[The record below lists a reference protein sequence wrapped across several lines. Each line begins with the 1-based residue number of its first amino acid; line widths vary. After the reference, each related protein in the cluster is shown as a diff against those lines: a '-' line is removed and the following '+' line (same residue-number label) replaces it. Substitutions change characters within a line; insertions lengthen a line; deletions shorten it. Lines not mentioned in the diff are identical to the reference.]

1 MDSGKSFDKAIQMA
15 LDVEYSLQVFTE
27 VFMPIRPLFSI
38 LSTRQRI
45 LSTNALTTLLIA
57 TLAVSLASCSSNAPQ
72 SGQGKSAA
80 AKTQST
86 KPSASALLKQANQA
100 QSPERERLLLEA
112 AQAYID
118 ARQYARA
125 RDLLIEMN
133 SDALPDADFVKHTD
147 LLSTVAL
154 HDGSNFLAHGILT
167 KPRLEQQWQN
177 MDPQTEVALREK
189 RAQVFA
195 LLGEAQL
202 SVAERIQLS
211 GLIDNDL
218 QLQANQDMLWQNL
231 MSIPFA
237 ELQQLAQHEN
247 GQAARGWYSLAAIN
261 KNNQIDLEQQ
271 RDQLQDWLNQWSQ
284 HPAHDNLPNDLRLL
298 QSLIDQ
304 QPKQVALLLPMQG
317 KLAEAGEAVRDGFF
331 AAYFEALSNGRSTPE
346 VRQYDSSGDALA
358 AYQQAVADGAELV
371 IGPIDKENVT
381 ELSLMPSLEVP
392 VLSLNYPDAP
402 PAEPLKGFYQFGLA
416 VEDEARQVARQAF
429 LEGHRQAM
437 IIIPSQEWSERSAKA
452 FTEEWE
458 KLGGIVVNRTQFQNS
473 ANYSNLVKD
482 AMLIE
487 QSRVRTQEMQELLG
501 IPLQSSPRSR
511 SDVDMIFLIANPAQ
525 ARQIK
530 PTFAFHYAGKIPVYA
545 TSQVYSGQPDPKMDR
560 DLNGIR
566 FNTMPW
572 LFDTTS
578 KEKQII
584 AKHTKSA
591 AVYGRLHAL
600 GADAFRLYARLPQL
614 EQVADMRIY
623 GATGA
628 LHMLSD
634 GRIEREQVWVR
645 FRNGEAQPLPMVI
658 NANEIQY

>member
-1 MDSGKSFDKAIQMA
+1 
-15 LDVEYSLQVFTE
+15 
-27 VFMPIRPLFSI
+27 MPIRPLFST
-38 LSTRQRI
+38 LSTKLRI
-45 LSTNALTTLLIA
+45 LSTNSLTTVMVA
-57 TLAVSLASCSSNAPQ
+57 SLAVSLASCSSNAPK
-72 SGQGKSAA
+72 SDQGKSSA
-80 AKTQST
+80 AKTQSA

-100 QSPERERLLLEA
+100 QSPERERLVLEA

-118 ARQYARA
+118 AQQYNRA
-125 RDLLIEMN
+125 RDLLVDMN
-133 SDALPDADFVKHTD
+133 SDELPDNQYVKHTD

-154 HDGSNFLAHGILT
+154 HEGSNFLAHGILT
-167 KPRLEQQWQN
+167 KPRLEQQWQS
-177 MDPQTEVALREK
+177 MEPQTEVALREK

-211 GLIDNDL
+211 SLIDNKT
-218 QLQANQDMLWQNL
+218 QLQTNQDLLWQSL

-247 GQAARGWYSLAAIN
+247 GQAARGWYSLATIN

-271 RDQLQDWLNQWSQ
+271 RAQLEAWLDQWRT

-358 AYQQAVADGAELV
+358 AYQQAVADGADLV

-437 IIIPSQEWSERSAKA
+437 VIIPSQEWSERSARA

-473 ANYSNLVKD
+473 ANYSGLVKD

-487 QSRVRTQEMQELLG
+487 QSQIRAREMQDLLG
-501 IPLQSSPRSR
+501 IQLQSSPRSR

-584 AKHTKSA
+584 AQHTKSA

-634 GRIEREQVWVR
+634 GRIEREQIWVR

-658 NANEIQY
+658 NANTVQY

>member
-1 MDSGKSFDKAIQMA
+1 MIAA
-15 LDVEYSLQVFTE
+15 L
-27 VFMPIRPLFSI
+27 
-38 LSTRQRI
+38 
-45 LSTNALTTLLIA
+45 AL
-57 TLAVSLASCSSNAPQ
+57 SLASCSSTAPQ
-72 SGQGKSAA
+72 PGKRKQPP
-80 AKTQST
+80 AKTQPAT
-86 KPSASALLKQANQA
+86 ISASKLLEMANQA
-100 QSPERERLLLEA
+100 QSPERESLVLQA
-112 AQAYID
+112 AQVYIE
-118 ARQYARA
+118 ARKFSRA
-125 RDLLIEMN
+125 RDLLVDMN
-133 SDALPDADFVKHTD
+133 TDELPDQAYIKHTD

-154 HDGSNFLAHGILT
+154 QEGSNFLAHGILT
-167 KPRLEQQWQN
+167 KPRLEQQWSN
-177 MDPQTEVALREK
+177 MEPQTEVSLREK

-195 LLGEAQL
+195 LLGEAQN
-202 SVAERIQLS
+202 SVAERIQLTS
-211 GLIDNDL
+211 LIDNKT
-218 QLQANQDMLWQNL
+218 QLQVNQDALWQNL

-237 ELQQLAQHEN
+237 ELQRLSQDEQ

-271 RDQLQDWLNQWSQ
+271 REQLQLWLRDWKQ
-284 HPAHDNLPNDLRLL
+284 HPAHDNLPSDLRLL
-298 QSLIDQ
+298 QSLIEQ
-304 QPKQVALLLPMQG
+304 QPQQIALLLPMQG

-331 AAYFEALSNGRSTPE
+331 ATYFQALSNGRHTPE
-346 VRQYDSSGDALA
+346 VRQYDSSGDVIT
-358 AYQQAVADGAELV
+358 AYQQAVADGADLI
-371 IGPIDKENVT
+371 IGPLDKEKVT

-392 VLSLNYPDAP
+392 LLALNYPDAQ

-437 IIIPSQEWSERSAKA
+437 VIIPSQEWSERSARA
-452 FTEEWE
+452 FTDEWE
-458 KLGGIVVNRTQFQNS
+458 KLGGIVVNRTQFQTGV
-473 ANYSNLVKD
+473 NYSGLVKD

-487 QSRVRTQEMQELLG
+487 QSQVRTREMQELLG

-530 PTFAFHYAGKIPVYA
+530 PTFAFHYAGKIPVYS
-545 TSQVYSGQPDPKMDR
+545 TSQVYSGQPNPKADR

-578 KEKQII
+578 KEKQ
-584 AKHTKSA
+584 AVAQHTKSA

-614 EQVADMRIY
+614 EQVPDMRIY

-634 GRIEREQVWVR
+634 RRIEREQIWVR
-645 FRNGEAQPLPMVI
+645 FRNGDAQPLPMVI
-658 NANEIQY
+658 NTNDIQY

>member
-1 MDSGKSFDKAIQMA
+1 
-15 LDVEYSLQVFTE
+15 
-27 VFMPIRPLFSI
+27 MPIRPFV
-38 LSTRQRI
+38 RN
-45 LSTNALTTLLIA
+45 LSTNALFTLLIS
-57 TLAVSLASCSSNAPQ
+57 TLIVSLVSCSSNAPQ
-72 SGQGKSAA
+72 PDKRKPIPGKTQPAKASAA
-80 AKTQST
+80 K
-86 KPSASALLKQANQA
+86 LLNLANQA
-100 QSPERERLLLEA
+100 QSPERESLMLEA

-118 ARQYARA
+118 ARQYNRA
-125 RDLLIEMN
+125 RDLLVDMN
-133 SDALPDADFVKHTD
+133 SDALPDLDYIKHTD

-154 HDGSNFLAHGILT
+154 HQGSNFLAHGILT
-167 KPRLEQQWQN
+167 KPRLEQQWSN
-177 MDPQTEVALREK
+177 MEPQTEVSLREK

-195 LLGEAQL
+195 LLGEAQN

-211 GLIDNDL
+211 GLIDNKN
-218 QLQANQDMLWQNL
+218 QRQANQDVLWQNL

-237 ELQQLAQHEN
+237 ELQQLSQDEN

-271 RDQLQDWLNQWSQ
+271 REQLQQWLSVWRQ
-284 HPAHDNLPNDLRLL
+284 HPAHDNLPSDLRLL
-298 QSLIDQ
+298 QSLIEQ
-304 QPKQVALLLPMQG
+304 QPQQVALLLPMQG
-317 KLAEAGEAVRDGFF
+317 KLAEAGEAVRDGFY
-331 AAYFEALSNGRSTPE
+331 AAYYEALRNGRNTPE

-358 AYQQAVADGAELV
+358 AYQQAIADGADLV
-371 IGPIDKENVT
+371 IGPIDKEKVT
-381 ELSLMPSLEVP
+381 EISLMPSLEVP
-392 VLSLNYPDAP
+392 VLSLNYPDTP

-437 IIIPSQEWSERSAKA
+437 VIIPSQEWSERSARA
-452 FTEEWE
+452 FADEWE
-458 KLGGIVVNRTQFQNS
+458 KLGGAIVNRTQFQS
-473 ANYSNLVKD
+473 GANYSGLVKD

-487 QSRVRTQEMQELLG
+487 QSQIRTREMQELLG

-511 SDVDMIFLIANPAQ
+511 SDVDMIFLIADPAQ

-530 PTFAFHYAGKIPVYA
+530 PTFAFHYAGKIPVYS
-545 TSQVYSGQPDPKMDR
+545 TSQVYSGQPNPKADR

-578 KEKQII
+578 PEKQ
-584 AKHTKSA
+584 AVAQHTKSA

-614 EQVADMRIY
+614 EQVPDMRIY

-634 GRIEREQVWVR
+634 RRIEREQIWVR

-658 NANEIQY
+658 NENELQY

>member
-1 MDSGKSFDKAIQMA
+1 
-15 LDVEYSLQVFTE
+15 
-27 VFMPIRPLFSI
+27 MPIRPFV
-38 LSTRQRI
+38 RN
-45 LSTNALTTLLIA
+45 LSTNTLATLMIA
-57 TLAVSLASCSSNAPQ
+57 ALAVSLASCGSNPPQ
-72 SGQGKSAA
+72 PDKRKPAA
-80 AKTQST
+80 TKTQPA
-86 KPSASALLKQANQA
+86 KPSAARLLNQANQM
-100 QSPERERLLLEA
+100 QSPERESLMLEA

-118 ARQYARA
+118 ARQYNRA
-125 RDLLIEMN
+125 RDLLVDMN
-133 SDALPDADFVKHTD
+133 SDALPDQDYIKYTD
-147 LLSTVAL
+147 LLSTIAL
-154 HDGSNFLAHGILT
+154 HQGSNFLAHGILT
-167 KPRLEQQWQN
+167 KPRLEQQWSN
-177 MDPQTEVALREK
+177 MEPQTEVSLREK

-195 LLGEAQL
+195 LLGEAQN

-211 GLIDNDL
+211 GLIDNKN
-218 QLQANQDMLWQNL
+218 QRQANQEVLWQNL

-237 ELQQLAQHEN
+237 ELQQLSQDEN

-271 RDQLQDWLNQWSQ
+271 REQLQQWLGVWRQ

-298 QSLIDQ
+298 QSLIEQ
-304 QPKQVALLLPMQG
+304 QPQQVALLLPMQG
-317 KLAEAGEAVRDGFF
+317 KLAEAGEAVRDGFY
-331 AAYFEALSNGRSTPE
+331 AAYYEALSNGRNTPE
-346 VRQYDSSGDALA
+346 VRQYDSSGDAIT
-358 AYQQAVADGAELV
+358 AYQQAVADGADLV
-371 IGPIDKENVT
+371 IGPIDKEKVT
-381 ELSLMPSLEVP
+381 EISLMPSLEVP
-392 VLSLNYPDAP
+392 VLSLNYPDTP

-437 IIIPSQEWSERSAKA
+437 VIIPSQEWSERSARA
-452 FTEEWE
+452 FTDEWE
-458 KLGGIVVNRTQFQNS
+458 KLGGAVVNRTQFQTG
-473 ANYSNLVKD
+473 ANYSGLVKD

-487 QSRVRTQEMQELLG
+487 QSQIRTREMQELLG

-511 SDVDMIFLIANPAQ
+511 SDVDMIFLIADPVQ

-530 PTFAFHYAGKIPVYA
+530 PTFAFHYAGKIPVYS
-545 TSQVYSGQPDPKMDR
+545 TSQVYSGQPNPKADR

-578 KEKQII
+578 REKQ
-584 AKHTKSA
+584 AVAQHTKSA

-614 EQVADMRIY
+614 ENVPDMRIY

-634 GRIEREQVWVR
+634 RRIEREQIWVR

-658 NANEIQY
+658 NENELQY

>member
-1 MDSGKSFDKAIQMA
+1 
-15 LDVEYSLQVFTE
+15 
-27 VFMPIRPLFSI
+27 MPIRPFLCI
-38 LSTRQRI
+38 LSTKLRI
-45 LSTNALTTLLIA
+45 LSINSLTTLA
-57 TLAVSLASCSSNAPQ
+57 LAALVLSLASCSSTAPQ
-72 SGQGKSAA
+72 PDKRKQSP
-80 AKTQST
+80 AKTQPATMSAT
-86 KPSASALLKQANQA
+86 KLLDMANQV
-100 QSPERERLLLEA
+100 QSPERESLVLQA
-112 AQAYID
+112 AQVYVEAGKIS
-118 ARQYARA
+118 RA
-125 RDLLIEMN
+125 RDLLVDM
-133 SDALPDADFVKHTD
+133 DTDTLPDQAYIKHTD

-154 HDGSNFLAHGILT
+154 QEGSNFLAHGILT
-167 KPRLEQQWQN
+167 KPRLEQQWSN
-177 MDPQTEVALREK
+177 MEPQTEVSLREK

-195 LLGEAQL
+195 LLGEAQN
-202 SVAERIQLS
+202 SVAERIQLN
-211 GLIDNDL
+211 GLIDNKS
-218 QLQANQDMLWQNL
+218 QRQANQDALWQNL

-237 ELQQLAQHEN
+237 ELQQLSQHEH

-271 RDQLQDWLNQWSQ
+271 REQLQLWLRDWKQ

-298 QSLIDQ
+298 QSLIEQ
-304 QPKQVALLLPMQG
+304 QPQQIALLLPMQG

-331 AAYFEALSNGRSTPE
+331 AAYFQALSNGRHAPE
-346 VRQYDSSGDALA
+346 VRQYDSSGDAIT
-358 AYQQAVADGAELV
+358 AYQQAVADGADLV
-371 IGPIDKENVT
+371 IGPIDKEKVT

-392 VLSLNYPDAP
+392 VLALNYPDSP

-437 IIIPSQEWSERSAKA
+437 VIIPSQEWSERSARA
-452 FTEEWE
+452 FADEWE
-458 KLGGIVVNRTQFQNS
+458 KLGGIVVNRTQFQTG
-473 ANYSNLVKD
+473 ANYSGLVKD

-487 QSRVRTQEMQELLG
+487 QSQIRTREMQELLG

-530 PTFAFHYAGKIPVYA
+530 PTFAFHYAGKIPVYS
-545 TSQVYSGQPDPKMDR
+545 TSQIYSGQPDPKADR

-572 LFDTTS
+572 LFDTAS
-578 KEKQII
+578 KEKQ
-584 AKHTKSA
+584 AVAQHTKSA

-614 EQVADMRIY
+614 EQVPDMRIY

-628 LHMLSD
+628 LHMLGD
-634 GRIEREQVWVR
+634 RRIEREQIWVR
-645 FRNGEAQPLPMVI
+645 FRNGDAQPLPMVI
-658 NANEIQY
+658 NTNDIQY

>member
-1 MDSGKSFDKAIQMA
+1 
-15 LDVEYSLQVFTE
+15 
-27 VFMPIRPLFSI
+27 MPIRPLFST
-38 LSTRQRI
+38 LSTKLRI
-45 LSTNALTTLLIA
+45 LSTNSLTTVMVA
-57 TLAVSLASCSSNAPQ
+57 SLAVSLASCSSNAPK
-72 SGQGKSAA
+72 SDQGKSSA
-80 AKTQST
+80 AKTQSA

-100 QSPERERLLLEA
+100 QSPERERLVLEA
-112 AQAYID
+112 AQAYIET
-118 ARQYARA
+118 QKYSRA
-125 RDLLIEMN
+125 RDLLVDMN
-133 SDALPDADFVKHTD
+133 SDELPDNQYVKHTD

-154 HDGSNFLAHGILT
+154 YEGSNFLAHGILT
-167 KPRLEQQWQN
+167 KPRLEQQWQS
-177 MDPQTEVALREK
+177 MEPQTEVALREK

-211 GLIDNDL
+211 SLIDNKT
-218 QLQANQDMLWQNL
+218 QLQTNQDLLWQSL

-247 GQAARGWYSLAAIN
+247 GQAARGWYSLAVIN

-271 RDQLQDWLNQWSQ
+271 RAQLEDWLDQWRT

-346 VRQYDSSGDALA
+346 IRQYDSSGDALA
-358 AYQQAVADGAELV
+358 AYQQAVADGADLV
-371 IGPIDKENVT
+371 IGPIDKEKVT
-381 ELSLMPSLEVP
+381 EISLMPSLEVP

-437 IIIPSQEWSERSAKA
+437 VIIPSQEWSERSARA

-458 KLGGIVVNRTQFQNS
+458 KLGGVVVNRTQFQNS
-473 ANYSNLVKD
+473 ANYSGLVKD

-487 QSRVRTQEMQELLG
+487 QSQIRAREMQDLLG
-501 IPLQSSPRSR
+501 IQLQSSPRSR

-634 GRIEREQVWVR
+634 GRIEREQIWVR

-658 NANEIQY
+658 NANTVQY

>member
-1 MDSGKSFDKAIQMA
+1 
-15 LDVEYSLQVFTE
+15 
-27 VFMPIRPLFSI
+27 MPIRPFV
-38 LSTRQRI
+38 RN
-45 LSTNALTTLLIA
+45 LSTNALSTLLIS
-57 TLAVSLASCSSNAPQ
+57 TLVFSLVSCSSNAPQ
-72 SGQGKSAA
+72 PSKPSST
-80 AKTQST
+80 KTQPA
-86 KPSASALLKQANQA
+86 KPSAAKLLNQANQA
-100 QSPERERLLLEA
+100 QSPERESLMLEA

-118 ARQYARA
+118 ARQYNRA
-125 RDLLIEMN
+125 RDLLVDMN
-133 SDALPDADFVKHTD
+133 SDALPDQDYIKHTD

-154 HDGSNFLAHGILT
+154 HQGSNFLAHGILT
-167 KPRLEQQWQN
+167 KPRLEQQWSN
-177 MDPQTEVALREK
+177 MEPQTEVSLREK

-195 LLGEAQL
+195 LLGEAQN

-211 GLIDNDL
+211 GLIDNKT
-218 QLQANQDMLWQNL
+218 QRQANQDVLWQNL

-237 ELQQLAQHEN
+237 ELQQLSQDEN

-271 RDQLQDWLNQWSQ
+271 REQLQQWLSVWRQ
-284 HPAHDNLPNDLRLL
+284 HPAHDNLPSDLRLL
-298 QSLIDQ
+298 QSLIEQ
-304 QPKQVALLLPMQG
+304 QPQQVALLLPMQG

-331 AAYFEALSNGRSTPE
+331 AAYFEALANGRHTPE

-358 AYQQAVADGAELV
+358 AYQQAIADGADLV
-371 IGPIDKENVT
+371 IGPIDKEKVT
-381 ELSLMPSLEVP
+381 EISLMPSLEVP
-392 VLSLNYPDAP
+392 VLSLNYPDTP

-437 IIIPSQEWSERSAKA
+437 VIIPSQEWSERSARA
-452 FTEEWE
+452 FTDEWE
-458 KLGGIVVNRTQFQNS
+458 KLGGAVVNRTQFQTG
-473 ANYSNLVKD
+473 ANYSGLVKD

-487 QSRVRTQEMQELLG
+487 QSQIRTREMQELLG

-511 SDVDMIFLIANPAQ
+511 SDVDMIFLIADPAQ

-530 PTFAFHYAGKIPVYA
+530 PTFAFHYAGKIPVYS
-545 TSQVYSGQPDPKMDR
+545 TSQVYSGQPNPKADR

-578 KEKQII
+578 REKQ
-584 AKHTKSA
+584 AVAQHTKSA

-614 EQVADMRIY
+614 EQVPDMRIY

-634 GRIEREQVWVR
+634 RRIEREQIWVR

-658 NANEIQY
+658 NENELQY

>member
-1 MDSGKSFDKAIQMA
+1 
-15 LDVEYSLQVFTE
+15 
-27 VFMPIRPLFSI
+27 MPIRPFV
-38 LSTRQRI
+38 RN
-45 LSTNALTTLLIA
+45 LSTNALFTLLIS
-57 TLAVSLASCSSNAPQ
+57 TLIVSLVSCSSNAPQ
-72 SGQGKSAA
+72 PDKRKPIP
-80 AKTQST
+80 AKTQPA
-86 KPSASALLKQANQA
+86 KASAAKLLNLANQA
-100 QSPERERLLLEA
+100 QSPERESLMLEA

-118 ARQYARA
+118 ARQYNRA
-125 RDLLIEMN
+125 RDLLVDMN
-133 SDALPDADFVKHTD
+133 SDALPDLDYIKHTD

-154 HDGSNFLAHGILT
+154 HQGSNFLAHGILT
-167 KPRLEQQWQN
+167 KPRLEQQWSN
-177 MDPQTEVALREK
+177 MEPQTEVSLREK

-195 LLGEAQL
+195 LLGEAQN

-211 GLIDNDL
+211 GLIDNKN
-218 QLQANQDMLWQNL
+218 QRQANQDVLWQNL

-237 ELQQLAQHEN
+237 ELQQLSQDEN

-271 RDQLQDWLNQWSQ
+271 REQLQVWLNYWQQ

-298 QSLIDQ
+298 QSLIEQ
-304 QPKQVALLLPMQG
+304 QPQQIALLLPMQG

-331 AAYFEALSNGRSTPE
+331 AAYFQALKDGRSTPE

-358 AYQQAVADGAELV
+358 AYQQAVDDGADLV
-371 IGPIDKENVT
+371 IGPIDKEKVT

-437 IIIPSQEWSERSAKA
+437 VIIPSQEWSERSARA
-452 FTEEWE
+452 FADEWE
-458 KLGGIVVNRTQFQNS
+458 KLGGIVVNRTQFQTGT
-473 ANYSNLVKD
+473 NYSGLIKD

-487 QSRVRTQEMQELLG
+487 QSQIRTREMQELLG

-511 SDVDMIFLIANPAQ
+511 SDVDMIFLIADPAQ

-545 TSQVYSGQPDPKMDR
+545 TSQVYSGQPNPKADR

-572 LFDTTS
+572 LFDATS
-578 KEKQII
+578 SEKQAI
-584 AKHTKSA
+584 AQHTKSA

-614 EQVADMRIY
+614 EQVPDMRIY

-634 GRIEREQVWVR
+634 RRIEREQIWVR

-658 NANEIQY
+658 NENDIQY